1 MGKIGSAD
9 DVFSLAIEY
18 RWIPL
23 AIYLSEQAMKQS
35 INNLALFL
43 YFVLAEFSQNIH
55 VDASAI

>member
-1 MGKIGSAD
+1 MWKIGSAD

-18 RWIPL
+18 RWISL

-43 YFVLAEFSQNIH
+43 YFVLA
-55 VDASAI
+55 

>member
-43 YFVLAEFSQNIH
+43 YFVLA
-55 VDASAI
+55 